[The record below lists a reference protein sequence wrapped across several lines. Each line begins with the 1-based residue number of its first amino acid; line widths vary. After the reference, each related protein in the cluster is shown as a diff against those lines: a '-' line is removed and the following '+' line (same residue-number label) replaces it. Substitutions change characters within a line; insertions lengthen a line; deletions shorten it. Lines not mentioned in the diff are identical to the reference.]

1 MREGKLREKLNH
13 MHERYGPIVRY
24 GVNSISM
31 NDPES
36 ISTIYVSRSNFTSAD
51 SYGTL
56 VGVSNG
62 KVVYSL
68 VSAPDTMH
76 AALRRSISG
85 AFTPAAVLE
94 YEKYIDET
102 IPELFYKLEARKTFD
117 FAEIMTFYS
126 MDAASRFTF
135 NETLGCLRTNSDVG
149 GMIETVRQRGRY
161 WGVWSSLPQL
171 ERQIYRNPITIKLP
185 RAKSSMVKLASSKVQ
200 GRVAEINAS
209 NGVVKKDD
217 LLQRLLQASSQH
229 PQTLDT
235 LGVVGKLMSVI
246 SGAGDTTST
255 TAGAIFYFLFKQPRV
270 QQKLRE
276 ELQAADLPLIPAYA
290 ITKDIPYLDA
300 VIKESMRL
308 FPLLNIPLGR
318 KVPRGGITL
327 AGKFLPEGST
337 VGVLQSTMHH
347 NKTVYGDDHAE
358 FRPERWVENSPS
370 QLKIME

>member
-1 MREGKLREKLNH
+1 
-13 MHERYGPIVRY
+13 
-24 GVNSISM
+24 
-31 NDPES
+31 
-36 ISTIYVSRSNFTSAD
+36 
-51 SYGTL
+51 
-56 VGVSNG
+56 
-62 KVVYSL
+62 
-68 VSAPDTMH
+68 
-76 AALRRSISG
+76 
-85 AFTPAAVLE
+85 
-94 YEKYIDET
+94 
-102 IPELFYKLEARKTFD
+102 
-117 FAEIMTFYS
+117 